1 MYDKLPGN
9 MLLAASMII
18 AGFGSILVTV
28 VKSVFLLGFVVSFQG
43 AAMGGLDCGANVM
56 LIYAWRDQVG
66 PWMQAMHAS
75 FAVGAFF
82 APMLIRAVQ
91 GEVADPAS
99 GSGAGAGA
107 GVTVGSGAYKP
118 AFMVMGAVCMLCGLL
133 ITLMKSP
140 RPRTQGQA
148 GSAGSASVPA
158 GQAAQAGVPGA
169 ALAPLPLV
177 GSGAGVPLPV
187 GSVGGPLGS
196 PASHGSLSIA
206 LFSSPSQQQL
216 SLAALDSGI
225 AIDGAAA
232 VPVSP
237 AGASAAAGAAVA
249 PKAAVYSGFEDAA
262 WGVGVGMEGA
272 GMQMATPA
280 KSSSSSSSRSIGD
293 GQVDAVVCAPAGEV
307 AIVHYAHQQ
316 ASGEGSGSGS
326 GSGAHVPEL
335 PVSELPQNLKNDR
348 LSAVL
353 IVAVLLGLYVG
364 AETSYGA
371 FLTSY
376 AVIAL
381 RQSESL
387 GQVLTGVYWGGL
399 TVGRILAIPA
409 SVRIPPAKLLG
420 GSMAG
425 CVAACVVLLFGQSSV
440 GVMWVFSAIFGFFM
454 ACIFPTAVAL
464 AESYFPVTG
473 SDATIFVIGS
483 ATGEMILPFV
493 ISSLFGD
500 ESGHTGDGGATP
512 SGAAQ
517 RAAEDSY
524 SVGPSIMLWV
534 VAIGCTLNMAVYW
547 LLVKRG
553 KALHA
558 DLAAAAAAAS
568 GDAAIANAAAAATS
582 SGGSEDPANADAA
595 RKPLSAAG
603 GSVDVRPLT

>member
-1 MYDKLPGN
+1 MLLTLLFCLAFVGLGLCIASLGPVLLELAVQTDSSLTHVGYCFAARRSVAKSNGGLALVLVSCGLLLCGIPSIWLHFCSALGFVCSLGYLLGSFLGPLYDKLPGN

-99 GSGAGAGA
+99 PNAALA
-107 GVTVGSGAYKP
+107 VGSGAYKP
-118 AFMVMGAVCMLCGLL
+118 AFIIMGVVCMLCGLL
-133 ITLMKSP
+133 IVLMKSP
-140 RPRTQGQA
+140 KPRTQG
-148 GSAGSASVPA
+148 GSANSATASASTAASA
-158 GQAAQAGVPGA
+158 GQVAYAGPGA
-169 ALAPLPLV
+169 TLAPL
-177 GSGAGVPLPV
+177 SSSGVPLPV

-206 LFSSPSQQQL
+206 LFSSPSHSHSQQASQQL

-237 AGASAAAGAAVA
+237 AGASAAAGPGAGS
-249 PKAAVYSGFEDAA
+249 KAAVYSGFEDAV
-262 WGVGVGMEGA
+262 WGVGVDA
-272 GMQMATPA
+272 GGQGQSMATPS
-280 KSSSSSSSRSIGD
+280 KSGSHHVSSSSSSSRGGD
-293 GQVDAVVCAPAGEV
+293 GHVDAVVCAPAGEV
-307 AIVHYAHQQ
+307 AIVHHS
-316 ASGEGSGSGS
+316 SGAAGGVGEGSGS

-335 PVSELPQNLKNDR
+335 PVSELPQNLRNDR
-348 LSAVL
+348 LSCVL

-381 RQSESL
+381 KQSESL

-425 CVAACVVLLFGQSSV
+425 CVAACAVLLFGDAASSSLIL
-440 GVMWVFSAIFGFFM
+440 WIFSCVFGFFM

-464 AESYFPVTG
+464 AESFFPVTG
-473 SDATIFVIGS
+473 
-483 ATGEMILPFV
+483 EL
-493 ISSLFGD
+493 
-500 ESGHTGDGGATP
+500 
-512 SGAAQ
+512 
-517 RAAEDSY
+517 
-524 SVGPSIMLWV
+524 
-534 VAIGCTLNMAVYW
+534 
-547 LLVKRG
+547 
-553 KALHA
+553 
-558 DLAAAAAAAS
+558 
-568 GDAAIANAAAAATS
+568 
-582 SGGSEDPANADAA
+582 
-595 RKPLSAAG
+595 
-603 GSVDVRPLT
+603 